1 MRVKAQVMTR
11 GEYGWKPLEG
21 GGMSYVC
28 VHKRWSQKDEVVPK
42 YFIQGTRISDDV
54 VQRFLF
60 GFVQCF
66 PGVQLSSIVRILALR
81 L

>member
-28 VHKRWSQKDEVVPK
+28 VHKRWSEKDEVVPK

-54 VQRFLF
+54 VHSVFCLDLCNVFLVF
-60 GFVQCF
+60 N
-66 PGVQLSSIVRILALR
+66 
-81 L
+81 